1 MTLRPLPVP
10 PGAEDYL
17 AFDKEAGQNAHGF
30 GGFFEEAC
38 RTLGGDLHLVH
49 RLDRI
54 TSGLILLARGE
65 KALRAAHD
73 AWPTKVGKTYVALVR
88 GVPAEPE
95 GTIDYPI
102 LEHRSGRPW
111 LMARA
116 VRAAYDPDRAARL
129 LRGEGLS
136 FVPPLPPPARS
147 AVHPAGRAALTH
159 WRFLEGRGENALL
172 ELSPET
178 GRMHQLRVHL
188 AAIGH
193 PLLGDPL
200 YDPAA
205 GSETTGLGPV
215 PFLRAVR
222 IVWQDPPGAPE
233 GTVWTFEAPASEMIP
248 T

>member
-1 MTLRPLPVP
+1 MTLRRLPVP
-10 PGAEDYL
+10 PGADAYL
-17 AFDKEAGQNAHGF
+17 AFDKEAGQRAHGAD
-30 GGFFEEAC
+30 GFIEEA
-38 RTLGGDLHLVH
+38 RRELGGDLHLVH

-54 TSGLILLARGE
+54 TSGLLLLARGE
-65 KALRAAHD
+65 EALRAAHD
-73 AWPTKVGKTYVALVR
+73 AWPTRVSKTYVALVR
-88 GVPAEPE
+88 GVPSAAE
-95 GTIDYPI
+95 GTIDYPV
-102 LEHRSGRPW
+102 LEHRSGKPW
-111 LMARA
+111 LLERA

-147 AVHPAGRAALTH
+147 AVHPAGRPAITRWRLLATRGDDALV
-159 WRFLEGRGENALL
+159 

-193 PLLGDPL
+193 PLLSDPL

-205 GSETTGLGPV
+205 GPSEPP

-222 IVWQDPPGAPE
+222 IVWEEPPGQSP
-233 GTVWTFEAPASEMIP
+233 GTAWIFEAPASEMMS